1 VILFACRNLLNEGAQ
16 LRALFFIWMKRL
28 PLRLFTHDFD
38 DLEFVI
44 GNQLLSHDVF
54 EHPPNLRMVFAHDQA
69 EKVQLVDAERL
80 GEHRHFIDRQL
91 GLALLQHRDEIGLV
105 IAHGLRDFRLL
116 EAGSLDGLG
125 EKIFDGDVLWNTHV
139 LLLLHLVAHA
149 LMGDSQR
156 MILHERILRRGLL
169 GLRLFQ
175 VERMKL
181 IIPILG
187 IIIPIMGTIMQTSI
201 ASALFTSSQQR
212 VLGLLYGRA
221 DQSFYTNEI
230 VRLAGM
236 GTGAVYRELKKLAAA
251 GLLTETKIGNQARYQ
266 ANPDTPVFTELRG
279 LIVKTFGVA
288 DHLRQA
294 LAPVANQIGVAVI
307 YGSMARGT
315 EDVDSDVDLLL
326 ITDALAYGDVFP
338 LLSDAETALG
348 RPVNPS
354 IYGRAEWERKQHEGN
369 SFVTRLLEQPK
380 IFLIGTESDLSK
392 SS

>member
-1 VILFACRNLLNEGAQ
+1 
-16 LRALFFIWMKRL
+16 
-28 PLRLFTHDFD
+28 
-38 DLEFVI
+38 
-44 GNQLLSHDVF
+44 
-54 EHPPNLRMVFAHDQA
+54 
-69 EKVQLVDAERL
+69 
-80 GEHRHFIDRQL
+80 
-91 GLALLQHRDEIGLV
+91 
-105 IAHGLRDFRLL
+105 
-116 EAGSLDGLG
+116 
-125 EKIFDGDVLWNTHV
+125 
-139 LLLLHLVAHA
+139 
-149 LMGDSQR
+149 
-156 MILHERILRRGLL
+156 
-169 GLRLFQ
+169 
-175 VERMKL
+175 
-181 IIPILG
+181 
-187 IIIPIMGTIMQTSI
+187 MQTSI

-236 GTGAVYRELKKLAAA
+236 GTGAVHRELKKLAAA

-380 IFLIGTESDLSK
+380 IFLIGTESDLAK